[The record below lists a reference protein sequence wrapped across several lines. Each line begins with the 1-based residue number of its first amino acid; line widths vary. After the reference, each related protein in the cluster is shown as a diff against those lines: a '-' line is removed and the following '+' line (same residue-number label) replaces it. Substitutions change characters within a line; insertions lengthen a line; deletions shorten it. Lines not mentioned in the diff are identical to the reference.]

1 MDEITPEE
9 VTTAAAGSA
18 DPEDLSPPPA
28 VVEFIDPEDQAP
40 VPDGENWPAGKS
52 KLVVMQQLQDAAG
65 HGFAHWQFG
74 LVTNH
79 KMRMLRQLFN
89 ELYGTDESKF
99 SRYRRKKAGRAAA
112 LLIEYP
118 AGDKTSFFLLATDG
132 KGLIHE
138 REKLADATQKKSR
151 IELTGYELVHDGL
164 TWSWRMTGQ
173 TYQSWKDRITRA
185 ISMNNDLELR
195 RAIHTLFRTP
205 GFRLCRKQ
213 VGYLSV
219 FYRETWRRLRAKTDP
234 MPPLPTFLAYVRR
247 LPAKGKRTA

>member
-9 VTTAAAGSA
+9 VATVEESV
-18 DPEDLSPPPA
+18 DSEDLSSPA
-28 VVEFIDPEDQAP
+28 AAVEFIAPEDQSP
-40 VPDGENWPAGKS
+40 SLDGENWLGWKS
-52 KLVVMQQLQDAAG
+52 KLVVMQQLQDAVG
-65 HGFAHWQFG
+65 HGFTYWHFG
-74 LVTNH
+74 DVANS
-79 KMRMLRQLFN
+79 KMHQLRQKFH
-89 ELYGTDESKF
+89 ELYGTGESKF
-99 SRYRRKKAGRAAA
+99 SRYRRRKAGRAAA
-112 LLIEYP
+112 MLVEYP
-118 AGDKTSFFLLATDG
+118 VGKKTAFFLLATSG
-132 KGLIHE
+132 AGLIHE
-138 REKLADATQKKSR
+138 RDTLRDGTQKKSR